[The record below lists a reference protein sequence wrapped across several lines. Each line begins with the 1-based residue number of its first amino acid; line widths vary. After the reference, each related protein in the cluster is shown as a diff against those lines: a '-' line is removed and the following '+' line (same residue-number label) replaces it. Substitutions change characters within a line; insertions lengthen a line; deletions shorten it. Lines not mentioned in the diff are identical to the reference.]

1 MKELSYNDLENE
13 IYNIIGEKAFLV
25 LSTSYKDRV
34 TSRTM
39 SFILID
45 KKFYFQT
52 DNSFLK
58 FEQIKNNPNVSLC
71 MDNIQIEGVAKI
83 LGHPFQE
90 KNKEFLKHYKN
101 SFLSSFNNYSSLDRE
116 VVISIDPIFI
126 TLWKYE
132 ENKPLRDFLDVKN
145 KNAYREYYLQQ

>member
-1 MKELSYNDLENE
+1 MMDLSYSDLENE
-13 IYNIIGEKAFLV
+13 IYNNIGEKAFLV

-39 SFILID
+39 SFLVID

-52 DNSFLK
+52 DDTFLK

-71 MDNIQIEGVAKI
+71 INNIQIEGVAKI

-90 KNKEFLKHYKN
+90 TK
-101 SFLSSFNNYSSLDRE
+101 
-116 VVISIDPIFI
+116 
-126 TLWKYE
+126 
-132 ENKPLRDFLDVKN
+132 
-145 KNAYREYYLQQ
+145 

>member
-1 MKELSYNDLENE
+1 MMDLSYSDLENE
-13 IYNIIGEKAFLV
+13 IYNNIGEKAFLV

-39 SFILID
+39 SFLVID

-52 DNSFLK
+52 DDTFLK

-71 MDNIQIEGVAKI
+71 INNIQIEGVAKI

-90 KNKEFLKHYKN
+90 TNKQFLEHYKN
-101 SFLSSFNNYSSLDRE
+101 SFLSSFKNYSALDRE
-116 VVISIDPIFI
+116 VVISIEPVFI

-132 ENKPLRDFLDVKN
+132 GNKPLRDFLDIKN
-145 KNAYREYYLQQ
+145 KKAYREYYLM